1 MRASGKNKQS
11 RLLSD
16 RWLGLP
22 KFPLKH
28 AREGPL
34 PLSVMVGVKAE
45 AHTTCGFVVI
55 PVVSTSPGLGI
66 QAFALPGWTKFA

>member
-1 MRASGKNKQS
+1 MLRASGKNKQS

-45 AHTTCGFVVI
+45 AHTTCGFVVFA
-55 PVVSTSPGLGI
+55 GLDKVCVNHH
-66 QAFALPGWTKFA
+66 L